1 MQRDGQDAV
10 ESFTSLFIKLDQR
23 YHKAM
28 FKLFLEGAKSFWQS
42 LNVFNKIRIPHT
54 AWISSVLKCF

>member
-1 MQRDGQDAV
+1 
-10 ESFTSLFIKLDQR
+10 
-23 YHKAM
+23 M